1 MLSSAIEDFKTL
13 DSVHL
18 RFRLVAE
25 LPLLAHS
32 LAPVAWDK
40 LCRLIWRTGM
50 TFKLKLCAASLLA
63 LAVFSGVGYAEG
75 EGDAAQQPAT
85 QEQPVTTEQQPAAI
99 PDEILALLNDK
110 RGSAELSDEDL
121 SQRYKAVRRAM
132 KMEGL
137 PDDVRGQ
144 LQALAESDKA
154 ELGNRNAVAKPA
166 EAPKEEAPAAAAE
179 QPAPE
184 QPKAEQPKAEQPKA
198 EQPAEA
204 AQPAALPDDVLA
216 LLNDKRAAAE
226 LSDDDLR
233 QRSKAA
239 RKVSK
244 MEGLPD
250 DARAT
255 VQALLDADKAELDN
269 RKAAAEK
276 EAAEPAPD
284 APKQAETPPPAALP
298 DDVLQL
304 LADTRP
310 VDVLTPEEL
319 TARIATARRAA
330 KDEALPPDLREKLKT
345 ISAEA
350 RGALAARETPATP
363 ATPVAPAEAA
373 APIVTKEP
381 AGAAAVAPPAPE
393 PAQTD
398 KSQVQALDG
407 NTGNPEA
414 EQKAKAFIADTTP
427 ANQLAD
433 DALRTRLDG
442 MRDLL
447 AENELSSETERALRK
462 KLRDEREVLR
472 ARIADFK
479 SKEDAKA
486 FDDALKQQK
495 ADQQKQANAAAE
507 PELPGQKKMS
517 PGNDNRRRRAIN
529 FNIIITPDMP
539 RREILRD
546 RRPSDELQEEELRRR
561 IEAYREVQS
570 EDRYLDYDPGMRDYW
585 RQSMQRDRRILRERM
600 LAQREE
606 RVIEYRQRPRRVN
619 LNDLAFAEDAPD
631 DVFAA
636 EVDDEDIEKVIVA
649 PPRRK
654 VTKRVQVKDFA
665 SNRQLRN
672 SVPHVE
678 VDTIRFGF
686 NEAFVRE
693 EEVDN
698 LDQVASVMERVLQR
712 YPREVFLIEGHTD
725 AVGSDGYNLKLSKAR
740 AEAVKRTLAQY
751 YLIPAKNLQTVG
763 LGERYLKIPTADPE
777 PENRR
782 VSISRITALVGQA
795 PR

>member
-1 MLSSAIEDFKTL
+1 MNL
-13 DSVHL
+13 
-18 RFRLVAE
+18 
-25 LPLLAHS
+25 
-32 LAPVAWDK
+32 K
-40 LCRLIWRTGM
+40 LN
-50 TFKLKLCAASLLA
+50 LCAASLLA
-63 LAVFSGVGYAEG
+63 LATYAGVAQAQ
-75 EGDAAQQPAT
+75 DATQPPAT
-85 QEQPVTTEQQPAAI
+85 QEEPAAPDQQAQPAAI
-99 PDEILALLNDK
+99 PDEILALLNDR
-110 RGSAELSDEDL
+110 RGSAELSEDDL
-121 SQRYKAVRRAM
+121 SQRFKAARKAA

-154 ELGNRNAVAKPA
+154 ELDNRKAAAKPA
-166 EAPKEEAPAAAAE
+166 EAPKEEAPAVAAE
-179 QPAPE
+179 QPAP
-184 QPKAEQPKAEQPKA
+184 EQPKAEQPKA

-216 LLNDKRAAAE
+216 LLNDKRVAPE
-226 LSDDDLR
+226 LNDEDLR
-233 QRSKAA
+233 QRFKSA
-239 RKVSK
+239 RKMSK
-244 MEGLPD
+244 MDSLPD

-255 VQALLDADKAELDN
+255 LQALIEADKAELDN
-269 RKAAAEK
+269 RKSAAEK
-276 EAAEPAPD
+276 KPAEPAPD

-298 DDVLQL
+298 EDVLQL

-310 VDVLTPEEL
+310 VDSLTPEEL

-330 KDEALPPDLREKLKT
+330 KDETLPPDLREKLKA

-350 RGALAARETPATP
+350 RGALAARDTQAAPVVPA
-363 ATPVAPAEAA
+363 APAEAA

-381 AGAAAVAPPAPE
+381 AATAAVAPPTPE

-407 NTGNPEA
+407 NSGNPEA
-414 EQKAKAFIADTTP
+414 EQKAKAFIADATP
-427 ANQLAD
+427 ADQLAD

-472 ARIADFK
+472 ARIADLK
-479 SKEDAKA
+479 AKQDAKA
-486 FDDALKQQK
+486 YDDALKQQQ
-495 ADQQKQANAAAE
+495 ADQQKQANAAPQEEQA
-507 PELPGQKKMS
+507 GQTKVS
-517 PGNDNRRRRAIN
+517 PGKDNRRRKAIN

-561 IEAYREVQS
+561 IEAYRDVQS

-619 LNDLAFAEDAPD
+619 LNDLAFDEDAPD

-654 VTKRVQVKDFA
+654 VTKRVQIKDFA

-693 EEVDN
+693 EEVDS